1 MKTIIITGSTR
12 GIGLGL
18 SREFHRLDELVDG
31 LRSGYGASSGDEVFV
46 CVHVLRFV
54 LKERNCSL
62 HPPRE
67 SRTAP
72 DKTHPPV
79 PAPPG
84 SGASAT
90 E

>member
-1 MKTIIITGSTR
+1 
-12 GIGLGL
+12 
-18 SREFHRLDELVDG
+18 LVDG
-31 LRSGYGASSGDEVFV
+31 LRSGCGASSGDEVFI

-54 LKERNCSL
+54 LKERDCSL
-62 HPPRE
+62 HPPGE

-72 DKTHPPV
+72 DKTHPAV